1 MTLLEPSLFVRR
13 LVVHKDSRAVA
24 DLSFHHGVNVITGEN
39 SAGKTT
45 LIRFL
50 AYSLGAENIDFNQTA
65 LLCSGTVVEVEANG
79 AIVTLRRELTGK
91 ALTPLQIFWGTL
103 DEATGAGITAWQTF
117 PFKRSET
124 KISFSQLLF
133 KTLGLPELRG
143 EAGSNITMHQI
154 LRLIYSDQETPG
166 AELFRAEKFDSPI
179 TRQAIGEY
187 LLGIDDNELYELQ
200 LRANG
205 LEKEDAALASALRSV
220 YAALGQAETNLSL
233 DFLDS
238 RLNEAGGELEFL
250 RKQLSQRKET
260 SATGLATTED
270 EDLRLQLTS
279 LHVALSGLKD
289 RRLDL
294 DKQLSDSELFV
305 QELQSRIANIEESQ
319 AAASYLGGVKF
330 SVCPCCLTN
339 IADRTTTSGNCH
351 LCNSPIDP
359 VGARTQLARM
369 QAELALQ
376 AHESKA
382 VIGEMTAERDRLDR
396 EIAAMSQSLSVLE
409 ERFKRSK
416 TTWRSNEDV
425 EREAMLTRIG
435 GLDQEI
441 KQLIELR
448 KLAQSLDQQQ
458 QQRAAVAY
466 ELARVREQISA
477 VRSRQQN
484 RRLDA
489 YECVARHLRELLRAD
504 VPRQPEFISASD
516 INFDF
521 GSNRITID
529 SQQQFAASSMVY
541 LRHSF
546 RLAMLFAALEKSYFR
561 HPRLV
566 IVDGMEDGGMEPDRS
581 FNFQELIL
589 VASQAQKYEH
599 QIILTTSTIATALD
613 KPEFVVGRKFS
624 HEQRSLDIKS

>member
-13 LVVHKDSRAVA
+13 LVVLKDSRSVA

-45 LIRFL
+45 LVRFL
-50 AYSLGAENIDFNQTA
+50 AFSLGAENIDFNQTA
-65 LLCSGTVVEVEANG
+65 LLCSGTMVEVEANG
-79 AIVTLRRELTGK
+79 AILTLRRDLTGK
-91 ALTPLQIFWGTL
+91 ALAPLSIFWGSL
-103 DEATGAGITAWQTF
+103 DDATRAGMSAWQTF

-133 KTLGLPELRG
+133 KALGLPELRG

-179 TRQAIGEY
+179 TRQAIGEF

-200 LRANG
+200 LRANA
-205 LEKEDAALASALRSV
+205 LEKEDAGLASALRSV
-220 YAALGQAETNLSL
+220 FAALGQAETNLSL
-233 DFLDS
+233 EFLDL
-238 RLNEAGGELEFL
+238 RLNEIGGELEFL
-250 RKQLSQRKET
+250 TAKLAEKKELAGT
-260 SATGLATTED
+260 GKATVVD
-270 EDLRLQLTS
+270 DDLRSQLTAT
-279 LHVALSGLKD
+279 HAELSALKD
-289 RRLDL
+289 KRVDL
-294 DKQLSDSELFV
+294 DKQLSDSALFV
-305 QELQSRIANIEESQ
+305 QELQNRIASIEESQ
-319 AAASYLGGVKF
+319 AAASYLGGIKF

-339 IADRTTTSGNCH
+339 IAERPSTSDTCH

-359 VGARTQLARM
+359 SGARTQLARM

-382 VIGEMTAERDRLDR
+382 VIAEMTSDRDRLDR
-396 EIAAMSQSLSVLE
+396 DISALSQSLAVLE
-409 ERFKRSK
+409 ERFRRSK
-416 TTWRSNEDV
+416 ITWRSNDEV

-435 GLDQEI
+435 GLDQEM

-466 ELARVREQISA
+466 ELSKVRDQINA

-484 RRLDA
+484 RRLEA
-489 YECVARHLRELLRAD
+489 YECVARHLKKLLRSD
-504 VPRQPEFISASD
+504 VPRQPEFISADD

-521 GSNRITID
+521 GSNRITVD

-546 RLAMLFAALEKSYFR
+546 RLALLFGALEKSYFR

-589 VASQAQKYEH
+589 GFSQAQRHEH
-599 QIILTTSTIATALD
+599 QIILTTSTIAAALD
-613 KPEFVVGRKFS
+613 SPEYVIGRKFS
-624 HEQRSLDIKS
+624 HEQRSLEIK